1 LFCVFLL
8 IFFWLGISYVIK
20 ILFTWKEFFIK
31 GFTVLSLIPLNYI
44 RFPSSIIYLP
54 TRLLFC
60 LAFHLQ
66 TLPTLQAHIGL
77 SWGSDH
83 WPNILNLTAGSTL
96 NLTAGPTVL
105 NLSAG
110 PSLILQHPLWA
121 FQAFRAG
128 SCAFSSINF
137 VLNKHWFVLSV
148 A

>member
-8 IFFWLGISYVIK
+8 IFFLVGD
-20 ILFTWKEFFIK
+20 FICYKDIVYLKRVFYK
-31 GFTVLSLIPLNYI
+31 GFYSLE
-44 RFPSSIIYLP
+44 SDSP

-83 WPNILNLTAGSTL
+83 WPNTLNLTAGSTL
-96 NLTAGPTVL
+96 NLTTGPTVL

-137 VLNKHWFVLSV
+137 VLNKYWFVLSV